1 MNLLKRFKSTLL
13 NGYINCETRL
23 QNAPKEYKQAAGVG
37 TAIGTVLYGGII
49 PMFATNTEQNISTF
63 GDEMLTIATNIYDAI
78 FPVVTI
84 VAAIL
89 LVISLIVRMTGN
101 QQKAA
106 QATSWAIRIVICY
119 ICINCIGFLFSVIKG
134 TANEHQWGFD
144 AENFKD

>member
-49 PMFATNTEQNISTF
+49 PMFAEPSTDIAGFGEQMWNIGS
-63 GDEMLTIATNIYDAI
+63 EVYKAI

-84 VAAIL
+84 IAAIL

-106 QATSWAIRIVICY
+106 QATSWAIRIIICY
-119 ICINCIGFLFSVIKG
+119 ICINCIGLLFSVING
-134 TANEHQWGFD
+134 TADKNNWGFD
-144 AENFKD
+144 SEKYKP